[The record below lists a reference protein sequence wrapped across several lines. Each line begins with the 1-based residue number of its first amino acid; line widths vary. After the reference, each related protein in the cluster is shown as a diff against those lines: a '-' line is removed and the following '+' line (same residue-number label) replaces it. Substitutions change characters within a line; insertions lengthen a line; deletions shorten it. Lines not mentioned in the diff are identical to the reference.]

1 MDQHGA
7 ALLAMG
13 ILGAYVRQLK
23 TGVGTR
29 VEASLFNAGIDL
41 QAEALTLYYSGE
53 RDSSVLKRDSHL
65 ATWFHAAPY
74 GVYRL
79 ADAHIVLSLNALPTL
94 ARALDNDELSGFD
107 GNAYERRNELA
118 AQLAAILAPR
128 RLAELA
134 PALDAFG
141 IWYERVQDYDDLKN
155 DPQAVHAGMFSEFSV
170 KGGTATLVNH
180 PLRYDGGTPRVRH
193 VALAVGQDTVDV
205 LSEAGVSPEDI
216 ERLAQDGVIRVA
228 AAEVCA

>member
-74 GVYRL
+74 GVYRV

-94 ARALDNDELSGFD
+94 ARALENDELAGFD
-107 GNAYERRNELA
+107 GNAYESRNELS

-155 DPQAVHAGMFSEFSV
+155 DPQAVHAGMFSELNV

-205 LSEAGVSPEDI
+205 LSEAGMSPEDI
-216 ERLAQDGVIRVA
+216 ERLAQDRVIRVT